1 MGFFSNLFGSKK
13 KSIKKTDRIY
23 LTRKAANKA
32 IVNYVLDSTVNSKHV
47 VIIYF
52 FKETKNEF
60 EAEVTNANN
69 VVWVNAHF
77 PAQISTA
84 ALGGVNNT
92 NIIVAET
99 YPDFNV
105 EQELLEK
112 IEVSGF
118 DTQKII
124 FFNGLDDPIFIPFGA
139 ERIQKLMISM
149 GMSEDEP
156 IEHAMISKSM
166 DRAQQKV
173 TAKKMLMS
181 RVDSR
186 SEMIRQISR

>member
-1 MGFFSNLFGSKK
+1 MGFFSNLFSSKK
-13 KSIKKTDRIY
+13 KSINKTDRIY

-32 IVNYVLDSTVNSKHV
+32 IINYVLQSTMDSKHV
-47 VIIYF
+47 IIIYF
-52 FKETKNEF
+52 FKETRHEF
-60 EAEVTNANN
+60 ESEVTNANN

-77 PAQISTA
+77 SAQVKTSAI
-84 ALGGVNNT
+84 GGLDNT

-105 EQELLEK
+105 EQNLLE
-112 IEVSGF
+112 IIQEIGY
-118 DTQKII
+118 DTGKVI

-156 IEHAMISKSM
+156 IEHAMISKSI

-181 RVDSR
+181 RIDSR
-186 SEMIRQISR
+186 AEMIRQLSS

>member
-1 MGFFSNLFGSKK
+1 MGFFSNLFSSKK
-13 KSIKKTDRIY
+13 KSIKKTDRVF
-23 LTRKAANKA
+23 LTRKAANRA
-32 IVNYVLDSTVNSKHV
+32 IINYVLESTVNSKHV

-52 FKETKNEF
+52 FRETKQEF
-60 EAEVTNANN
+60 EHEVTNANN

-77 PAQISTA
+77 PASINTA
-84 ALGGVNNT
+84 AVGGVLNT
-92 NIIVAET
+92 NLIVAET

-105 EQELLEK
+105 EQDLLEK
-112 IEVSGF
+112 IQQAGF
-118 DTQKII
+118 ETDKVI

-173 TAKKMLMS
+173 TAKKILMS

-186 SEMIRQISR
+186 AEMIRQISR